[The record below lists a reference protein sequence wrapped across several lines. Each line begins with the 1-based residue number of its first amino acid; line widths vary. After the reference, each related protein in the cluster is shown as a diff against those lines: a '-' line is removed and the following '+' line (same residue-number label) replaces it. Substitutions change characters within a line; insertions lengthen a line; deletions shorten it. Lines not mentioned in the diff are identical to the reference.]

1 MKKNE
6 INIQNFFEIKNLT
19 KKYVIQILPR
29 NDFNNV
35 LNALNINIKDYIR
48 GNTNYSKRE
57 IDILE
62 LEDQRKTIA
71 HKNANLD
78 EMEKM
83 IIHEIV
89 HAYNNEFNYPKKE
102 TLWFREGV
110 ATNLSKQDY
119 KIVDLKQCEFDKL
132 VNDFNNYSNSYS
144 YSYTIVNYLLKNYEH
159 EKILDLI
166 RDDYKLIKESN
177 KIFYEVRNNQ

>member
-1 MKKNE
+1 MVKEFDNFILKSTNNLSYFNELASYIEKNE

-71 HKNANLD
+71 HK
-78 EMEKM
+78 
-83 IIHEIV
+83 
-89 HAYNNEFNYPKKE
+89 
-102 TLWFREGV
+102 
-110 ATNLSKQDY
+110 
-119 KIVDLKQCEFDKL
+119 
-132 VNDFNNYSNSYS
+132 
-144 YSYTIVNYLLKNYEH
+144 
-159 EKILDLI
+159 
-166 RDDYKLIKESN
+166 
-177 KIFYEVRNNQ
+177 